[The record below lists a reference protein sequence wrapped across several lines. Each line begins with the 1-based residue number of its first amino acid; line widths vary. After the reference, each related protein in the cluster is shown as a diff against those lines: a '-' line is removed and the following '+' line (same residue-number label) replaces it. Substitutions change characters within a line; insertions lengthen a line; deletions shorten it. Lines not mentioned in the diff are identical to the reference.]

1 LSRNLRIRLS
11 KKYTAA
17 AAGARAGGKRLA
29 ELYSAQTEEKQRI
42 ELPVPCHY
50 RIVGRVVDDKKTILF
65 VCWKNLKKE
74 NDESNRTSAAKKN
87 EIKIRGMSGI
97 GCAGCVHVK

>member
-1 LSRNLRIRLS
+1 M
-11 KKYTAA
+11 
-17 AAGARAGGKRLA
+17 RLA

-74 NDESNRTSAAKKN
+74 NDESNRTSAAKKRN
-87 EIKIRGMSGI
+87 KNARN
-97 GCAGCVHVK
+97 VRNWLR